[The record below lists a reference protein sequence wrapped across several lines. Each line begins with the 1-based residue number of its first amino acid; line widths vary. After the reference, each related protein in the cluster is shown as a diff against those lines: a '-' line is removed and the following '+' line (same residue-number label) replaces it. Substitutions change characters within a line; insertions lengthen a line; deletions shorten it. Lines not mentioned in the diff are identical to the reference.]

1 MEPIRGPRDIA
12 QPAPVDTSSP
22 TGESVKSEAKAPES
36 ASEQPAAMQEAFT
49 TAAGDAAL
57 HSAMVRTSIQQA
69 LEPQHRANLAQ
80 QSDGHLQPK
89 LEPQHRA
96 NLAQQS
102 DGHLQPKLEPQHRA
116 NLAQQSDGHLQP
128 KLEPQHRANLAQ
140 QSDGHLETVMTPT
153 VQQLQQM
160 GAGHLEHAG
169 NLADSLRQ
177 LPGLHLTADHF
188 EFNDQGHLVIK
199 NPELIEAFRALIQPK
214 SGD

>member
-116 NLAQQSDGHLQP
+116 NLAQQSDGHL
-128 KLEPQHRANLAQ
+128 
-140 QSDGHLETVMTPT
+140 ETVMTPT
-153 VQQLQQM
+153 AQQLQQM